1 MTFGEKLR
9 ESRVKKGMTQGEL
22 AKAANLGL
30 NTISNYES
38 GKTYP
43 KKREIYD
50 ILAKILDIDVNYL
63 RNENEEFLTE
73 ATEKYGYRGKQQ
85 ADHLVQQITGLFAG
99 GELTEDEMDGVMKA
113 LQDVYWDCK
122 EENRKKY
129 TPKKYNKTDESNE

>member
-9 ESRVKKGMTQGEL
+9 ESRVKKGMTQSEL

-43 KKREIYD
+43 KKREIYET
-50 ILAKILDIDVNYL
+50 LASLLDTSADYL
-63 RNENEEFLTE
+63 RNENEEFITE

-85 ADHLVQQITGLFAG
+85 ADQLVQQIGGLFAG
-99 GELTEDEMDGVMKA
+99 GELSDDEMDGVMKA
-113 LQDVYWDCK
+113 LQDIYWECK
-122 EENRKKY
+122 AENREKY
-129 TPKKYNKTDESNE
+129 TPKKFKKADE

>member
-50 ILAKILDIDVNYL
+50 TLATILEVDVNYL

-85 ADHLVQQITGLFAG
+85 ADQLVQQIGGLFAG
-99 GELTEDEMDGVMKA
+99 GELSDDEMDGVMKA
-113 LQDVYWDCK
+113 LQDIYWEVK
-122 EENRKKY
+122 AENKVKY
-129 TPKKYNKTDESNE
+129 TPKKYKKNDK

>member
-9 ESRVKKGMTQGEL
+9 ESRVKKGMTQSEL

-43 KKREIYD
+43 KKREIYET
-50 ILAKILDIDVNYL
+50 LASLLDTSADYL
-63 RNENEEFLTE
+63 RNENEEFITE

-85 ADHLVQQITGLFAG
+85 ADQLVQQIGGLFAG
-99 GELTEDEMDGVMKA
+99 GELSDDERDGVMKA
-113 LQDVYWDCK
+113 LQDIYWECK
-122 EENRKKY
+122 AENREKY
-129 TPKKYNKTDESNE
+129 TPKKFKKADE

>member
-43 KKREIYD
+43 KKREVYD
-50 ILAKILDIDVNYL
+50 TLATILDISTDYL
-63 RNENEEFLTE
+63 RNENEEFVTE

-85 ADHLVQQITGLFAG
+85 ANQLVQEIGGLFAG
-99 GELTEDEMDGVMKA
+99 GELSEDEKDSVMKA
-113 LQDVYWDCK
+113 LQDIYWECK

-129 TPKKYNKTDESNE
+129 TPKKFKKTDE